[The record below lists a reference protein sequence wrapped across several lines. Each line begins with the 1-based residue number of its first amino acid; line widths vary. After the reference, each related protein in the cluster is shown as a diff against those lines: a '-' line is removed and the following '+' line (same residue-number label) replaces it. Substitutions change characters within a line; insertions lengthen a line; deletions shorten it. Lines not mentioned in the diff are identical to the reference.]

1 MRGARVEGLPATFHW
16 ADLQDSSHYVTVGGK
31 KDEELSAPNDGH
43 HQEIHHLTG
52 EGVGA
57 RKCQDRREVTEEMVD
72 EVGSAEVEPKYG
84 TGLDQGAQEAADVG
98 SNHHAHTE
106 ALGHGG
112 GVEQGAGG
120 GRVAIVRHRRQQE
133 ALG

>member
-1 MRGARVEGLPATFHW
+1 MEGLPATFQR
-16 ADLQDSSHYVTVGGK
+16 ADLQDSGHYVTVGGK
-31 KDEELSAPNDGH
+31 KDDERCAPNDGH
-43 HQEIHHLTG
+43 HQEIHHLAG

-57 RKCQDRREVTEEMVD
+57 RKCQDRREVTEEMVH
-72 EVGSAEVEPKYG
+72 EVGSAEAEPKYG

-98 SNHHAHTE
+98 SNHHACTE
-106 ALGHGG
+106 APGHDG
-112 GVEQGAGG
+112 GVEQGAGD